1 MMTTELRRQGVPNS
15 RWRLSGVNNLYDLCP
30 TYPAVLA
37 FPATMSDEQLLSAA
51 KFRSQSM

>member
-1 MMTTELRRQGVPNS
+1 MTTELRRQGVPNS